1 MILILVDADQKIPD
15 TSWLDKKNDYNAKI
29 TEIEGKIQSI
39 TGLATASALNTIENK
54 ITNIRDFVKKKL

>member
-29 TEIEGKIQSI
+29 TEIEGYIQRI
-39 TGLATASALNTIENK
+39 KG
-54 ITNIRDFVKKKL
+54 